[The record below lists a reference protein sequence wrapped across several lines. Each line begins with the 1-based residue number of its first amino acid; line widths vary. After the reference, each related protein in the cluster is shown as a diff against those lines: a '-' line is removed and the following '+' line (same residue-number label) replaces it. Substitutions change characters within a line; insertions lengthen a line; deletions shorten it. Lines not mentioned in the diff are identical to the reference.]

1 MIRPPSKLLVP
12 TNKSHFRL
20 YDDPD
25 SVNSND
31 YIMNGEKQ
39 YMVINYV
46 FTKVL
51 KIITDYKFN
60 TTDSPNAKIVI
71 DLMDDI
77 RFDIHS
83 RDESLSDRN
92 LTRNYF

>member
-1 MIRPPSKLLVP
+1 MIRPLSKLLVR
-12 TNKSHFRL
+12 TNKSQFRL

-25 SVNSND
+25 SVNWND

-51 KIITDYKFN
+51 KKITDYKFN